1 MKARQ
6 LTTIAVLALWL
17 GTAGAQSGEQEALG
31 QHAAAGQEASAASQR
46 DAERAAIEQA
56 RRRNAEQR
64 TQAQTKCYQLFAVED
79 CLRDVRN
86 QWREVESRLRAR
98 EVQLNDA
105 ERKEKA
111 QQRLRQIEE
120 KQASAAAA
128 TIPPASA
135 AATTPPASAV
145 VRKAEPTGRSGAREN
160 TAGSVKLRDREAAA
174 RASQQRERQ
183 QSQAAEQALREKE
196 STERAAQARQRQLEV
211 EKAAQARRAK
221 REQEKADAAAN
232 GHKPAATLPTPP

>member
-98 EVQLNDA
+98 EVQPCAPQPMQAVSSPQQLWCARLN
-105 ERKEKA
+105 
-111 QQRLRQIEE
+111 RQAGLGHV
-120 KQASAAAA
+120 K
-128 TIPPASA
+128 IPPV
-135 AATTPPASAV
+135 P
-145 VRKAEPTGRSGAREN
+145 
-160 TAGSVKLRDREAAA
+160 
-174 RASQQRERQ
+174 
-183 QSQAAEQALREKE
+183 
-196 STERAAQARQRQLEV
+196 
-211 EKAAQARRAK
+211 
-221 REQEKADAAAN
+221 
-232 GHKPAATLPTPP
+232 

>member
-31 QHAAAGQEASAASQR
+31 QHASAGQEASAASQR

-128 TIPPASA
+128 MTQS
-135 AATTPPASAV
+135 TSAV
-145 VRKAEPTGRSGAREN
+145 EAKSDQLGSSGGRN
-160 TAGSVKLRDREAAA
+160 TTAGSGNARD
-174 RASQQRERQ
+174 SQSESGADVLRER
-183 QSQAAEQALREKE
+183 
-196 STERAAQARQRQLEV
+196 
-211 EKAAQARRAK
+211 
-221 REQEKADAAAN
+221 
-232 GHKPAATLPTPP
+232 H

>member
-1 MKARQ
+1 MP
-6 LTTIAVLALWL
+6 
-17 GTAGAQSGEQEALG
+17 
-31 QHAAAGQEASAASQR
+31 AAGQEASAASQR

-128 TIPPASA
+128 T
-135 AATTPPASAV
+135 TPPASAV

-196 STERAAQARQRQLEV
+196 STERRPRPVRGAGGGEGRS
-211 EKAAQARRAK
+211 ARRAK

-232 GHKPAATLPTPP
+232 GHKPAAALPTPP

>member
-1 MKARQ
+1 MTEPTCFKLSIENKVAHIQLARPEAFNAMPRAFWNELPELVRDIDDNAKAR
-6 LTTIAVLALWL
+6 
-17 GTAGAQSGEQEALG
+17 
-31 QHAAAGQEASAASQR
+31 
-46 DAERAAIEQA
+46 AIVISS
-56 RRRNAEQR
+56 NI
-64 TQAQTKCYQLFAVED
+64 
-79 CLRDVRN
+79 
-86 QWREVESRLRAR
+86 SRLRAR

-120 KQASAAAA
+120 KQASA
-128 TIPPASA
+128 A

-196 STERAAQARQRQLEV
+196 SAERAAQARQRQLEV

>member
-1 MKARQ
+1 MKVRQ

-128 TIPPASA
+128 T
-135 AATTPPASAV
+135 TPPASAV

-160 TAGSVKLRDREAAA
+160 TSDSVKLRDREAAA

-196 STERAAQARQRQLEV
+196 STERAAQARQRHLEV

-221 REQEKADAAAN
+221 REKERAEAAAN

>member
-6 LTTIAVLALWL
+6 LTTIAVAP
-17 GTAGAQSGEQEALG
+17 SGWG
-31 QHAAAGQEASAASQR
+31 RPGPSRASRRLSVNTPQRVRRLRQPSQR
-46 DAERAAIEQA
+46 DAERAAVSRHA
-56 RRRNAEQR
+56 DANAEQR

-86 QWREVESRLRAR
+86 QWRGSSPACARAR
-98 EVQLNDA
+98 FSSMMPSA
-105 ERKEKA
+105 RKN

-120 KQASAAAA
+120 KRASAAAA
-128 TIPPASA
+128 T
-135 AATTPPASAV
+135 TPPSAV

-183 QSQAAEQALREKE
+183 QKPGGRASVAG
-196 STERAAQARQRQLEV
+196 ERNRQARRPRPSKAAGV
-211 EKAAQARRAK
+211 EKALKPAAQSASR
-221 REQEKADAAAN
+221 KADAAAN
-232 GHKPAATLPTPP
+232 GHKPAATCLRLPERR

>member
-1 MKARQ
+1 M
-6 LTTIAVLALWL
+6 
-17 GTAGAQSGEQEALG
+17 
-31 QHAAAGQEASAASQR
+31 
-46 DAERAAIEQA
+46 
-56 RRRNAEQR
+56 
-64 TQAQTKCYQLFAVED
+64 ED

-128 TIPPASA
+128 T
-135 AATTPPASAV
+135 TPPASAV

-160 TAGSVKLRDREAAA
+160 TSDSVKLRDREAAA
-174 RASQQRERQ
+174 RARQQRARQ
-183 QSQAAEQALREKE
+183 QTQAVEQAAREKE
-196 STERAAQARQRQLEV
+196 STERAAQARQRRLDV

-221 REQEKADAAAN
+221 REQEKTDAAAN

>member
-6 LTTIAVLALWL
+6 LTTIAVLSLWL

-98 EVQLNDA
+98 EVQLL
-105 ERKEKA
+105 RRRH
-111 QQRLRQIEE
+111 RLHRLWCARLNRQAGLGHV
-120 KQASAAAA
+120 K
-128 TIPPASA
+128 IPPV
-135 AATTPPASAV
+135 P
-145 VRKAEPTGRSGAREN
+145 
-160 TAGSVKLRDREAAA
+160 
-174 RASQQRERQ
+174 
-183 QSQAAEQALREKE
+183 
-196 STERAAQARQRQLEV
+196 
-211 EKAAQARRAK
+211 
-221 REQEKADAAAN
+221 
-232 GHKPAATLPTPP
+232 